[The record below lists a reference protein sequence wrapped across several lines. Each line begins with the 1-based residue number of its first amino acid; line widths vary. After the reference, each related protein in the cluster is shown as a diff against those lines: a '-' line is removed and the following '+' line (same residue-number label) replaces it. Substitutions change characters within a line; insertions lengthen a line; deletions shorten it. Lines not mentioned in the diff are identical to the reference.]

1 MNGQPVSPWLF
12 TTPDQKLIRSKNFRE
27 RVWGPLL
34 KALGLRYRKVHAI
47 RHTYATLMILDGASL
62 VYVQRQLGHS
72 SITITVDTY
81 THWIE
86 AAGRGNVLEV
96 DRLSRVPSGKTV
108 TQAVTPIGAT
118 V

>member
-1 MNGQPVSPWLF
+1 MNRAG
-12 TTPDQKLIRSKNFRE
+12 
-27 RVWGPLL
+27 
-34 KALGLRYRKVHAI
+34 
-47 RHTYATLMILDGASL
+47 L

-86 AAGRGNVLEV
+86 AAERGDVLEV
-96 DRLSRVPSGKTV
+96 DRLSRVPAGGAV
-108 TQAVTPIGAT
+108 TQAVTPTGAT